1 MISPELLRR
10 YPFFGFLNDLQL
22 KSIAMIAEQEPVA
35 QGTVV
40 VREGE
45 QATALYFLMNG
56 GLDLFYT
63 VSEEFKPASA
73 KEYFIEEINPGEI
86 FGISALIEPH
96 VLSASAR
103 SSADSHLIRI
113 DSEGLLA
120 LFDQDQALA
129 YAFMRQVA
137 KTAMERL
144 YATRIQLA
152 AAWA

>member
-10 YPFFGFLNDLQL
+10 YPIFGFLNDQQL
-22 KSIAMIAEQEPVA
+22 KAVAMIAEQEDVEKD
-35 QGTVV
+35 TIV
-40 VREGE
+40 VREGD

-63 VSEEFKPASA
+63 VSEEFKPETA
-73 KEYFIEEINPGEI
+73 KEFFIEDINPGEI

-96 VLSASAR
+96 VLSASVR
-103 SSADSHLIRI
+103 TSSASQLIRI
-113 DSEGLLA
+113 EKDGLLA
-120 LFDQDQALA
+120 LFEQDKELA
-129 YAFMRQVA
+129 YAFMHQIA

-144 YATRIQLA
+144 HATRVQLA

>member
-10 YPFFGFLNDLQL
+10 YPFFGFLNDQQL
-22 KSIAMIAEQEPVA
+22 KAVAMIAEEVA
-35 QGTVV
+35 VGQGAIV
-40 VREGE
+40 VREGDK
-45 QATALYFLMNG
+45 ATALYFLMSG

-63 VSEEFKPASA
+63 VHEEFKPETA
-73 KEYFIEEINPGEI
+73 KEFFIEEINPGEI

-103 SSADSHLIRI
+103 SSADTNLIRI
-113 DSEGLLA
+113 DEEGLLA
-120 LFDQDQALA
+120 LFELDQGLA
-129 YAFMRQVA
+129 YAFMRQIA

-144 YATRIQLA
+144 YATRVQLA